1 MFEAS
6 KRRKLEKERQG
17 TLSIIRNER
26 HLLDAMVQRARALG
40 NPSDPEQLIAEPL
53 SRLDTLTQQATNCTD
68 IDKLEDMDDEAVE
81 WGTFKAY
88 ICPSTEVETEGN
100 LSLNLMEEWGVPKNR
115 VEWMKTTLDSKLNAP
130 DTKAARSALKM
141 ILMEENSWLD
151 YTNEY
156 ESTMKRYTWQLSL
169 ATMLLIVC
177 AVVGLRYR
185 LHAPPLIFIGIL
197 LFSGAAGSCVSVMM
211 KLPMLDV
218 ALSSELDAYGRR
230 VLSRV
235 VIGTIASIVG
245 CALFAVLTISIDKL
259 NFADVMSVCTSLDVA
274 LCGQCSIVK
283 QIILIAL
290 PLLLGFSERTL
301 ISVERKVLGES

>member
-1 MFEAS
+1 MSEAS
-6 KRRKLEKERQG
+6 KRRKLEKERKG
-17 TLSIIRNER
+17 TLSIIQNER
-26 HLLDAMVQRARALG
+26 RLLDAMAQRAQALG
-40 NPSDPEQLIAEPL
+40 NPPDPAQLIAEPL
-53 SRLDTLTQQATNCTD
+53 SRLDTLTQQATDCTD
-68 IDKLEDMDDEAVE
+68 IDKFEDIDDGAVE

-88 ICPSTEVETEGN
+88 ICPSTEVEAEGN
-100 LSLNLMEEWGVPKNR
+100 LSINLMEEWGVPKNR
-115 VEWMKTTLDSKLNAP
+115 VEWMRTTLGSRLTDP

-141 ILMEENSWLD
+141 ILMEENSWAD

-156 ESTMKRYTWQLSL
+156 EDTMKRYTWQLSL
-169 ATMLLIVC
+169 ATVLLIVF

-185 LHAPPLIFIGIL
+185 LYASPLIFLGIL

-235 VIGTIASIVG
+235 VIGTLASLVG
-245 CALFAVLTISIDKL
+245 CALFAVLTVSIDKL
-259 NFADVMSVCTSLDVA
+259 NFADVIGACTSQDVA

-283 QIILIAL
+283 QVILIAL
-290 PLLLGFSERTL
+290 PILLGFSERTL
-301 ISVERKVLGES
+301 TSVERKVLGGS